1 MALEKSDSPA
11 STKSTLF
18 YGYIVAGAV
27 FVILLASFGLRFSY
41 GVFFLP
47 MSTELG
53 WSNAATALA
62 FSISA
67 IMEGLFNIILG
78 HLTDKYGPRI
88 ILTISSL
95 FIGAGYC
102 LMPMVHSVWQFYL
115 FYGVILGAGMGGVFV
130 PLISVVARWFRERRS
145 AMCGLVSAG
154 SGIGM
159 LVVSPLATQLILTHG
174 WRTTFLIFG
183 ISIMVVVLVAAQ
195 FLKLDPSRMGLQP
208 DGRASGP
215 KDSGPHTITGHTF
228 KEAFRTYQIWIVCVI
243 FFMMGFYVASNQIYL
258 VPDAVKSG
266 MSSTHAAFILSTY
279 AIVNIIGMAG
289 LGALADKTGNKS
301 IFILGFAL
309 EIVASAIVASSHASA
324 SFFIFAV
331 IVGLAA
337 GGMGALMSP
346 LVASLFGLRSL
357 GLIFGFCGFCCTI
370 GQACGPYITGVVL
383 DRTQNYQIALGVCGV
398 AAIIGLLAII
408 LLKPV
413 KKYP

>member
-1 MALEKSDSPA
+1 
-11 STKSTLF
+11 
-18 YGYIVAGAV
+18 
-27 FVILLASFGLRFSY
+27 
-41 GVFFLP
+41 

-78 HLTDKYGPRI
+78 HLTDKYGPRV

-174 WRTTFLIFG
+174 WRTTFL
-183 ISIMVVVLVAAQ
+183 
-195 FLKLDPSRMGLQP
+195 
-208 DGRASGP
+208 
-215 KDSGPHTITGHTF
+215 
-228 KEAFRTYQIWIVCVI
+228 
-243 FFMMGFYVASNQIYL
+243 
-258 VPDAVKSG
+258 
-266 MSSTHAAFILSTY
+266 
-279 AIVNIIGMAG
+279 
-289 LGALADKTGNKS
+289 
-301 IFILGFAL
+301 
-309 EIVASAIVASSHASA
+309 
-324 SFFIFAV
+324 FAV

-383 DRTQNYQIALGVCGV
+383 DRTQNFQIALGVCVV
-398 AAIIGLLAII
+398 AAIIGLFAII
-408 LLKPV
+408 FLKPV
-413 KKYP
+413 KIISVK

>member
-1 MALEKSDSPA
+1 MSLEKPETRSSA
-11 STKSTLF
+11 KSGLF
-18 YGYIVAGAV
+18 YGYIIAGAA
-27 FVILLASFGLRFSY
+27 FLILFASFGIRFSY

-67 IMEGLFNIILG
+67 VMEGLFNVILG
-78 HLTDKYGPRI
+78 HLTDKYGPRV

-102 LMPMVHSVWQFYL
+102 LMPLVPSIWQFYL
-115 FYGVILGAGMGGVFV
+115 FYGVILGAGMGGIFV
-130 PLISVVARWFRERRS
+130 PLVSLIARWFRERRS

-159 LVVSPLATQLILTHG
+159 LVVSPLATQLIISQG
-174 WRTTFLIFG
+174 WRTTFFIFG
-183 ISIMVVVLVAAQ
+183 ISITIIVIIAAQ
-195 FLKLDPSRMGLQP
+195 FLKLDPSVIGLQP
-208 DGRASGP
+208 DGKAPGP
-215 KDSGPHTITGHTF
+215 KNLEPQTIGGLTL
-228 KEAFRTYQIWIVCVI
+228 KEALKTYQIWIVCII
-243 FFMMGFYVASNQIYL
+243 FFVMGFYVASNQIYL
-258 VPDAVKSG
+258 VPDAIKSG
-266 MSSTHAAFILSTY
+266 MASTHAALILSAY
-279 AIVNIIGMAG
+279 GILNIVGMIG
-289 LGALADKTGNKS
+289 LGALADKVGNKR

-309 EIVASAIVASSHASA
+309 EVVGSAIIVSNSA
-324 SFFIFAV
+324 SISFFMFAV

-370 GQACGPYITGVVL
+370 GQALGPYVVGIVL
-383 DRTQNYQIALGVCGV
+383 DKTQNFHIALAVCGV
-398 AAIIGLLAII
+398 IVIIGLLSII
-408 LLKPV
+408 FIKPV
-413 KKYP
+413 KKVN